1 MLNISERLEHE
12 INNKSANH
20 KITNQTEQINDQEAI
35 ISPKRVKVDDIVPSQ
50 IYILNIDNTV
60 KLL

>member
-1 MLNISERLEHE
+1 LLNISEHLEHE

-35 ISPKRVKVDDIVPSQ
+35 ISPKRVRVDDIVPSQ